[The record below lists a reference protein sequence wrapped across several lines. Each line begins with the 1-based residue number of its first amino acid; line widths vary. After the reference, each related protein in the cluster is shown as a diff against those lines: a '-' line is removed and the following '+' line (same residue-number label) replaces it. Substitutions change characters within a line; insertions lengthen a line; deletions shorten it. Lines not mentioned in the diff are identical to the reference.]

1 MKFWISPPDAQPGSQ
16 RGRQTAGQSDG
27 QNAGA
32 GALQLQHLRGFG
44 QEVEILHSEG
54 EAPAGA
60 LRPQVQD
67 LRQIYEL
74 FLASRVLPKQGTCLD
89 IGAGAGWFALPFAA
103 AFPGWRVLCLEAD
116 VARYQALEATIRR
129 SELKNISCFHGGFH
143 PSAVPVSV
151 PEEVKEQALNWQQTG
166 IYPPASLAEALQQA
180 APAQFCTLPGL
191 EDRLAPAGTALG
203 GAPQSSPGFDPALL
217 TALAPD
223 LLRLEAPGVE
233 RDLARALRLAP
244 TRFVTGRLFAHVP
257 SAELIPQGQGLGQG
271 KGLGQGPDEASC
283 CRQIYLPY
291 GPHVL
296 RRDYEDAMAG
306 RRAGLDVV
314 VALYNGRDYIAECLD
329 SLLAQDV
336 PEIRVLVVDDG
347 STDGSGDLVAARYGD
362 HPRLT
367 LLQKPNGGCASARNY
382 GRTHSDA
389 SHIAF
394 VDADDRVDPALF
406 AQLLELARYGGFNI
420 VEGEFLLFETPD
432 QGPDQGP
439 ELGAEGGAE
448 LRQPSYET
456 ARFATGPSHRLGEI
470 SYCLRPSLEM
480 MQGQPT
486 IWRRIYRRD
495 FLDHR
500 DICFPEHV
508 RAFDDQIFQLLCA
521 QHGGEMAHVFGVS
534 YHYRQHSGQ
543 DIKQGDSRHFYSFN
557 MYRQVFLRAERE
569 AWPDI
574 LPVVES
580 LLNTMAWSYAGLRQD
595 LKDSYQQAAVAFL
608 VMLAKGFGPWLL
620 QAVSLQRVG
629 IEGLEFLVAQRLHDS
644 AHQPVD
650 YGMLHMEDWR
660 WQPEF
665 IEMQRALCGG
675 EGATPA

>member
-1 MKFWISPPDAQPGSQ
+1 MKFWISPSAEGAPQPGSQ

-32 GALQLQHLRGFG
+32 GALQVEHLRGFG
-44 QEVEILHSEG
+44 QEVEILHGEG
-54 EAPAGA
+54 EAPTGA

-74 FLASRVLPKQGTCLD
+74 FLASRVLPKRGTCLD

-116 VARYQALEATIRR
+116 AARYQALEATIRR

-143 PSAVPVSV
+143 PLAAPVSV
-151 PEEVKEQALNWQQTG
+151 PAEVADQALNWQKTG
-166 IYPPASLAEALQQA
+166 VYPPAPLAQALQRA
-180 APAQFCTLPGL
+180 APVPFCALPGL
-191 EDRLAPAGTALG
+191 EDRLAPAGAALG
-203 GAPQSSPGFDPALL
+203 GRSHSSPGFDPALL

-233 RDLARALRLAP
+233 RDLAAALRRAP
-244 TRFVTGRLFAHVP
+244 TSFVTGRLFCHVP
-257 SAELIPQGQGLGQG
+257 SAELIPQGQGQGQAQGQG
-271 KGLGQGPDEASC
+271 SDEAPC
-283 CRQIYLPY
+283 RRQIYLPY

-296 RRDYEDAMAG
+296 RLDYEDTLPG

-314 VALYNGRDYIAECLD
+314 VALYNGRDFIAECLD
-329 SLLAQDV
+329 SLLAQDS
-336 PEIRVLVVDDG
+336 PEIRLLVVDDG
-347 STDGSGDLVAARYGD
+347 STDGSGDLVASRYGE

-382 GRTHSDA
+382 GRAHSNA

-420 VEGEFLLFETPD
+420 TEGEFLLFETAE
-432 QGPDQGP
+432 Q
-439 ELGAEGGAE
+439 GAEGGAE
-448 LRQPSYET
+448 QRQPSYET

-470 SYCLRPSLEM
+470 AYCLRPSLEM

-500 DICFPEHV
+500 EIRFPEHV

-580 LLNTMAWSYAGLRQD
+580 LLNTMTWSYAGLRED
-595 LKDSYQQAAVAFL
+595 LKESYQQAAVAFL

-620 QAVSLQRVG
+620 QAVSLERVG
-629 IEGLEFLVAQRLHDS
+629 IEGLGFLVARHLHDS

-665 IEMQRALCGG
+665 IEMQRALCG
-675 EGATPA
+675 EGANPA